1 MTSHVCGHLHPW
13 RAVSTLRWGDRRQV
27 ACLRALVGNCLRPD
41 DASMSEWKYE
51 CLYVIFGNSSVVQ
64 CILSVHHFCCLPT
77 GYFWIQLFFPHC
89 HIQSGKK
96 CWEPMFSIVRLI
108 KITSDSL
115 DSILVLHRSHWS
127 DFRNGFKQI
136 MCRFC
141 LCTILFVWISVRTH
155 LVLSNYV
162 HRFWDKFFFKKSDLF
177 LKICLFTQTSLK
189 PLISFMPRKLSKS
202 WNQKSTL
209 SEFFVYFLELL
220 QILV

>member
-77 GYFWIQLFFPHC
+77 GNFWIQLFFPHC

-96 CWEPMFSIVRLI
+96 CLEPMFSMVRLI

-115 DSILVLHRSHWS
+115 DSILVLHRSHLS
-127 DFRNGFKQI
+127 HFHNGMQI
-136 MCRFC
+136 LCRFC
-141 LCTILFVWISVRTH
+141 LCTILLFGLMFVRTRYYRN
-155 LVLSNYV
+155 LCIAFDTNSFSGNLICVWRFVCLRRRVLS
-162 HRFWDKFFFKKSDLF
+162 L
-177 LKICLFTQTSLK
+177 
-189 PLISFMPRKLSKS
+189 SFHSCRGS
-202 WNQKSTL
+202 
-209 SEFFVYFLELL
+209 
-220 QILV
+220 